1 VAPVSETATDQAAAF
16 VEGFAKSWAA
26 PTVES
31 HSALWQDDI
40 VLIQP
45 LMPKAVGRKAC
56 EEEFGRLFRL
66 IPDITATVHRWSGD
80 DGVVFI
86 EFTLAGTFGGRR
98 IAWDAVD
105 RISLRDGLAFERVS
119 YFDSMPLAV
128 EMALRPRGWRQ
139 LAGGGFRPRVSR
151 LKS

>member
-1 VAPVSETATDQAAAF
+1 MDAAAAF

-31 HSALWQDDI
+31 HSALWHDDI

-45 LMPKAVGRKAC
+45 LMPKAVGRKEC
-56 EEEFGRLFRL
+56 EEGFARLFHL
-66 IPDITATVHRWSGD
+66 IPDLHATVHRWSGD
-80 DGVVFI
+80 GDIVFI
-86 EFTLAGTFGGRR
+86 EFTLAGTFGARP

-105 RISLRDGLAFERVS
+105 RITLREGLAVERVS
-119 YFDSMPLAV
+119 YFDSVPLGI

-139 LAGGGFRPRVSR
+139 LATAGFRPQLSR
-151 LKS
+151 LR

>member
-1 VAPVSETATDQAAAF
+1 MEQDAAARF
-16 VEGFAKSWAA
+16 VDGFAKSWAR
-26 PTVES
+26 PTVDS
-31 HSALWQDDI
+31 HSALWTDDI

-45 LMPKAVGRKAC
+45 LMPRAIGRKAC

-86 EFTLAGTFGGRR
+86 EFTLAGTFGGRP

-105 RISLRDGLAFERVS
+105 RFVLRDGLAVERVS
-119 YFDSMPLAV
+119 YFDSLPLAI
-128 EMALRPRGWRQ
+128 EMALRPRGWRRM
-139 LAGGGFRPRVSR
+139 LAAGFRPQVSR
-151 LKS
+151 LK

>member
-1 VAPVSETATDQAAAF
+1 MDAAADF
-16 VEGFAKSWAA
+16 VDGFAKSWAA

-31 HSALWQDDI
+31 HSALWHDDI

-45 LMPKAVGRKAC
+45 LMPKAVGRKEC
-56 EEEFGRLFRL
+56 EEGFARLFRL
-66 IPDITATVHRWSGD
+66 IPDLHATVHRWSAD
-80 DGVVFI
+80 RDIVFI

-105 RISLRDGLAFERVS
+105 RITLREGLAVERVS
-119 YFDSMPLAV
+119 YFDSVPLGI

-139 LAGGGFRPRVSR
+139 HATAGFRPQLSR
-151 LKS
+151 LR

>member
-1 VAPVSETATDQAAAF
+1 MDAAADF
-16 VEGFAKSWAA
+16 VDGFAKSWAA

-31 HSALWQDDI
+31 HSALWHDDI

-45 LMPKAVGRKAC
+45 LMPKAVGRKEC
-56 EEEFGRLFRL
+56 EEGFARLFRM
-66 IPDITATVHRWSGD
+66 IPDLHATVHRWSADGD
-80 DGVVFI
+80 IVFI

-105 RISLRDGLAFERVS
+105 RITLREGLAVERVS
-119 YFDSMPLAV
+119 YFDSVPLGI

-139 LAGGGFRPRVSR
+139 LATAGFRPQLSR
-151 LKS
+151 LK